1 MGVTHGEAVPAFQPM
16 RDLLEEQFAKG
27 QHIGAGVCVYH
38 RGSKVVDLW
47 GGLADEDAKTPWQ
60 SDTMAL
66 SFSTTK
72 GLTATCLHI
81 LADRGLVEYAAPV
94 SAYWPEFGRKGK
106 EKITVYHLLTHQ
118 AGLAPV
124 PEGMYGADLFDWE
137 RVIRGI
143 ENEEPAWE
151 PGTESGYHAVT
162 FGFLVGEV
170 VRRVT
175 GKRIGQFLHDEI
187 CTPLGLKDMYIGT
200 PASVEPR
207 IAKLKNRMVITPE
220 MMKQVQERLQSG
232 EPMVSPLLERAMGAR
247 PGGLTAGGQEQ
258 PFDTPE
264 GHRAEIPAANGIM
277 TARDLARMYACLG
290 NYGELDG
297 SRLISEER
305 VRIMS
310 KQQTRRPDKII
321 MVEVG
326 WALGYMTGG
335 IEGWPQGPRVNAFGH
350 AGLGGSIGFCDPEIE
365 MAFGFTTNALAMDLI
380 GYGRTAAL
388 AAAARTCAEAVGGV
402 AQLIDDI
409 LSDGTGPHHYC
420 RVFRLRLSLVLHCLA
435 AHRAAPARVA
445 RRCGVASFRAP
456 SRDAPESCLPLR
468 PPW

>member
-1 MGVTHGEAVPAFQPM
+1 MGVVQGTNEQAFAPL
-16 RDLLEEQFAKG
+16 RELVEKQFADG
-27 QHIGAGVCVYH
+27 EHIGAGVCVYH
-38 RGSKVVDLW
+38 HGRKVADLW
-47 GGLADEDAKTPWQ
+47 GGLANEDEKTPWNA
-60 SDTMAL
+60 DTMAV

-81 LADRGLVEYAAPV
+81 LADRGLVDYQAPV
-94 SAYWPEFGRKGK
+94 AEYWPEFARNGK
-106 EKITVYHLLTHQ
+106 AHITVYHLLTHQ

-124 PEGMYGADLFDWE
+124 PDGIYDEALYDWE
-137 RVIRGI
+137 RVIHGL
-143 ENEEPAWE
+143 EDEAPAWE

-175 GKRIGQFLHDEI
+175 GKRIGRFLQDEV
-187 CTPLGLKDMYIGT
+187 CGPLGLRDMFIGA
-200 PASVEPR
+200 PESAEPR
-207 IAKLKNRMVITPE
+207 IARLKNRMVITPE
-220 MMKQVQERLQSG
+220 LMQQAQERLARG
-232 EPMVSPLLERAMGAR
+232 EPMVSPLTERAMGAR
-247 PGGLTAGGQEQ
+247 PGQMLSGEQ
-258 PFDTPE
+258 NETNIFDTPE
-264 GHRAEIPAANGIM
+264 AHRAEIPAANGVM

-297 SRLISEER
+297 VRLMSEER

-310 KQQTRRPDKII
+310 KQQTRRPDKVI

-335 IEGWPQGPRVNAFGH
+335 IEGWPQGPRETAFGH

-388 AAAARTCAEAVGGV
+388 GDAARTCAEAAG
-402 AQLIDDI
+402 
-409 LSDGTGPHHYC
+409 
-420 RVFRLRLSLVLHCLA
+420 
-435 AHRAAPARVA
+435 
-445 RRCGVASFRAP
+445 
-456 SRDAPESCLPLR
+456 
-468 PPW
+468 

>member
-1 MGVTHGEAVPAFQPM
+1 MGVTQGEAAPAFQSV
-16 RDLLEEQFAKG
+16 RDLLEEQFADG

-47 GGLADEDAKTPWQ
+47 GGLADEDAKKPWQ
-60 SDTMAL
+60 PDTMAL

-81 LADRGLVEYAAPV
+81 LADRGLIDYAAPV
-94 SAYWPEFGRKGK
+94 SAYWPEFGKKGK

-124 PEGMYGADLFDWE
+124 PEGLHGADLFDWE
-137 RVIRGI
+137 RVIHGI
-143 ENEEPAWE
+143 EEQEPAWE
-151 PGTESGYHAVT
+151 PGTDTGYHALT

-170 VRRVT
+170 VRRVS

-187 CTPLGLKDMYIGT
+187 CAPLALEDMYIGA
-200 PASVEPR
+200 PANVEPR

-232 EPMVSPLLERAMGAR
+232 GPMVSPLLERAMGAS
-247 PGGLTAGGQEQ
+247 PSSLMSGGQEQ

-264 GHRAEIPAANGIM
+264 GHRAEIPAANGVM
-277 TARDLARMYACLG
+277 TARDLARLYACLG

-297 SRLISEER
+297 VRLMSEER

-310 KQQTRRPDKII
+310 KQQTCRPDKII
-321 MVEVG
+321 IVEVG
-326 WALGYMTGG
+326 WSLGYMTGG
-335 IEGWPQGPRVNAFGH
+335 IEGWPQGPRVTAFGH
-350 AGLGGSIGFCDPEIE
+350 AGLGGSIGYCDPEIG

-388 AAAARTCAEAVGGV
+388 AGAARMCAEA
-402 AQLIDDI
+402 
-409 LSDGTGPHHYC
+409 
-420 RVFRLRLSLVLHCLA
+420 
-435 AHRAAPARVA
+435 
-445 RRCGVASFRAP
+445 AS
-456 SRDAPESCLPLR
+456 
-468 PPW
+468 